1 MRQSYELQRA
11 WHERFRTAG
20 EPCQGA
26 SCRLPWGHRAVEK
39 NLTAC
44 NRAWSVPDV
53 CTVPCV
59 PASMWKM
66 RGDFS
71 VGGAR
76 LCFRIPENPCSPR
89 PAVAG
94 RANPLPP
101 VADFGMKEVRTKK
114 KKHMT
119 KDVNGMK
126 KKRGR
131 PALGRTRKL
140 TKGVTVKFS
149 PVSYEALRFRAGKS
163 GRSLAV
169 YIREAALAAT
179 VTARH
184 TPEENALLRS
194 LAGMANNLNQ
204 LTKLSHQTG
213 FYRTKLLIEGL
224 LGKLKRIM
232 NDYRPKGE

>member
-1 MRQSYELQRA
+1 MYAQSPVYPLQCGKCGGIFL
-11 WHERFRTAG
+11 WG
-20 EPCQGA
+20 EQGYVSGFPKTLA
-26 SCRLPWGHRAVEK
+26 
-39 NLTAC
+39 
-44 NRAWSVPDV
+44 
-53 CTVPCV
+53 
-59 PASMWKM
+59 
-66 RGDFS
+66 
-71 VGGAR
+71 
-76 LCFRIPENPCSPR
+76 PR
-89 PAVAG
+89 
-94 RANPLPP
+94 
-101 VADFGMKEVRTKK
+101 RTKK

-119 KDVNGMK
+119 KDVNEMK

-213 FYRTKLLIEGL
+213 FYRTRLLIEGL
-224 LGKLKRIM
+224 LEKLKRIM
-232 NDYRPKGE
+232 DDYRPEGGG

>member
-1 MRQSYELQRA
+1 
-11 WHERFRTAG
+11 
-20 EPCQGA
+20 
-26 SCRLPWGHRAVEK
+26 
-39 NLTAC
+39 
-44 NRAWSVPDV
+44 
-53 CTVPCV
+53 
-59 PASMWKM
+59 
-66 RGDFS
+66 
-71 VGGAR
+71 
-76 LCFRIPENPCSPR
+76 
-89 PAVAG
+89 
-94 RANPLPP
+94 
-101 VADFGMKEVRTKK
+101 
-114 KKHMT
+114 
-119 KDVNGMK
+119 MK

-149 PVSYEALRFRAGKS
+149 PVSYEALRFRARKS

-169 YIREAALAAT
+169 YIREATLAAT

-213 FYRTKLLIEGL
+213 FYRTRLLIDGL

-232 NDYRPKGE
+232 DDYRPKGG

>member
-1 MRQSYELQRA
+1 
-11 WHERFRTAG
+11 
-20 EPCQGA
+20 
-26 SCRLPWGHRAVEK
+26 
-39 NLTAC
+39 
-44 NRAWSVPDV
+44 
-53 CTVPCV
+53 
-59 PASMWKM
+59 
-66 RGDFS
+66 
-71 VGGAR
+71 
-76 LCFRIPENPCSPR
+76 
-89 PAVAG
+89 
-94 RANPLPP
+94 
-101 VADFGMKEVRTKK
+101 
-114 KKHMT
+114 MT

-163 GRSLAV
+163 GRS
-169 YIREAALAAT
+169 LAAT

-232 NDYRPKGE
+232 DDYRPKGG

>member
-1 MRQSYELQRA
+1 MYAPSPVYPLQCGKCGGIFL
-11 WHERFRTAG
+11 WG
-20 EPCQGA
+20 EQGYVSGFPKTLA
-26 SCRLPWGHRAVEK
+26 PQ
-39 NLTAC
+39 
-44 NRAWSVPDV
+44 
-53 CTVPCV
+53 
-59 PASMWKM
+59 
-66 RGDFS
+66 
-71 VGGAR
+71 
-76 LCFRIPENPCSPR
+76 R

-94 RANPLPP
+94 RVNRLPP

-119 KDVNGMK
+119 KDMNEMK

-149 PVSYEALRFRAGKS
+149 PVSYETLRFRAGKS

-213 FYRTKLLIEGL
+213 FYRTRLLIEGL

-232 NDYRPKGE
+232 DDYRPKGG